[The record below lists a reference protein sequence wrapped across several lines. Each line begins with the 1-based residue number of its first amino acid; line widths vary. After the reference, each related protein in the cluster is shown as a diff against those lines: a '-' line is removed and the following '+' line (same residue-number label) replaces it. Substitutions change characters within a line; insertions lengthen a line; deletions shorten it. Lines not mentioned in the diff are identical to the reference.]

1 MLLVVNDALR
11 TAGLML
17 EVGVV
22 VDATLV
28 SAPSSTKNPSGGL
41 DANADPNKR
50 GNQRQLGM
58 RAHIGVHSKSGL
70 VHAVRGTPDN
80 INDEA
85 QAKSLLYGEQC
96 DTFGGAGYLRAAKR
110 PIASGN
116 VIWHIAS
123 RRGLCKVLELSGRL
137 ASMIDQVEHAFRVTK
152 RQIGHVKVRYC
163 GPQKNTAQVHTQLAP
178 ANL

>member
-1 MLLVVNDALR
+1 MLFVINKPLR
-11 TAGLML
+11 TQGLMR

-28 SAPSSTKNPSGGL
+28 SAPSSTKNPSGGR

-50 GNQRQLGM
+50 GNQRQFGM
-58 RAHIGVHSKSGL
+58 KAQIGVHSKSGL
-70 VHAVRGTPDN
+70 VPTVRGTPDKLN
-80 INDEA
+80 AEA
-85 QAKSLLYGEQC
+85 QAKSLLHGEQC

-116 VIWHIAS
+116 GIWHIAS
-123 RRGLCKVLELSGRL
+123 RRGLCNVLELSRRL

-152 RQIGHVKVRYC
+152 RQIGHVRVQYC
-163 GPQKNTAQVHTQLAP
+163 GP
-178 ANL
+178 